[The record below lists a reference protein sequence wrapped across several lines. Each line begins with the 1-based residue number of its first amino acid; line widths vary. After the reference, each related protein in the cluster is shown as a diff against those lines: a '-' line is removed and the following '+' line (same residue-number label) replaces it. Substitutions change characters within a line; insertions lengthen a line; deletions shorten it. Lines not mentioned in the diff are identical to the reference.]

1 MTTEPAKRR
10 IFAIGDVHGC
20 ARELDLLLAKIQP
33 QPEDLVVFLGDYID
47 RGPDAKTVI
56 DLVIELRRRCEVICL
71 KGNHEDMFL
80 DFLERPA
87 SKGAGL
93 FILNG
98 GSATLASYGSGGGSF
113 EIPREH
119 IEFLYTLKLWH
130 ETDDYFFVH
139 AGVPEQPLST
149 IRTEDDAF
157 LLWAREPFL
166 SSEYN
171 WGKLIV
177 HGHTPMPL
185 IEQRPNR
192 INIDTGCVFD
202 GHLTAVEL
210 PAMTFHQVHRQAKLE
225 PVRQLTI
232 SDDVR
237 IAVRFEGRLPIR
249 AGRFG
254 EMKDEFETLNYNQF
268 GLLMRDPTPGKD
280 PKFNAGDAVEGVIGM
295 APSASADSPW
305 GSQTQSPTDVSAAE
319 SGAASGAP
327 TSEVR
332 DPVQFSGTIVRSETR
347 GTFPVYAIKID
358 RITDG
363 SDGRK
368 WITRPEPA

>member
-1 MTTEPAKRR
+1 MAEAAVQKRL
-10 IFAIGDVHGC
+10 FAIGDVHGC
-20 ARELDLLLAKIQP
+20 ARELDLLLTQINP
-33 QPEDLVVFLGDYID
+33 RSGDTLVFLGDYID
-47 RGPDAKTVI
+47 RGPDARTVI
-56 DLVIELRRRCEVICL
+56 DLILDLRRRCEVICL

-113 EIPREH
+113 EVPREH

-130 ETDDYFFVH
+130 ETEQYFFVH
-139 AGVPEQPLST
+139 AGVPEQALSS
-149 IRTEDDAF
+149 IREEDDAF

-166 SSEYN
+166 SSEYK
-171 WGKLIV
+171 WEKKII
-177 HGHTPMPL
+177 HGHTPMP
-185 IEQRPNR
+185 IVERRANR

-210 PAMTFHQVHRQAKLE
+210 PSETLIQVRRQARLE

-237 IAVRFEGRLPIR
+237 IAVRFEGRLPVQAARI
-249 AGRFG
+249 G
-254 EMKDEFETLNYNQF
+254 EVALEFETLNYNQF
-268 GLLMRDPTPGKD
+268 GLLMRDPKPSKD
-280 PKFNAGDAVEGVIGM
+280 PVFNAGDQIEGVIGK
-295 APSASADSPW
+295 D
-305 GSQTQSPTDVSAAE
+305 
-319 SGAASGAP
+319 ASGKDQ
-327 TSEVR
+327 R
-332 DPVQFSGTIVRSETR
+332 DPVQFAGVVVRAETR
-347 GTFPVYAIKID
+347 GTSPVYAIKID

-368 WITRPEPA
+368 WITRSEPETEPETAAEDPPPSKK